1 MKMEIEYLGLKLKN
15 PLISSASPVSSHTD
29 QCRELE
35 DHGIAAIVMHSLF
48 EEEIN
53 HEMHEV
59 DHMLFH
65 GKDSFAEALDFFP
78 NNDFENYESDN
89 YLKQLETLKSALN
102 IPIIASL
109 NGVSSGGWVKYAKL
123 LEDSGADA
131 LELNLYYPVNNADE
145 DTLAI
150 ERHYLDA
157 ISQVKA
163 ATRLNLAVKLS
174 PYFTALPNFLRSA
187 HKSGASAAV
196 LFNRFY
202 QPDID
207 LEGLQWQSKLYQSSS
222 VDLAKALRAVA
233 INYGQSD
240 LELSISGGVSCG
252 TDIIKAVMA
261 GARSV
266 GVASVLYEKGLGHA
280 SVMLKEAEAWMV
292 DKEYDSFDQMR
303 GSISY
308 AKSPNPAA
316 LERANYV
323 GLLRHSDGI

>member
-1 MKMEIEYLGLKLKN
+1 MKTEMEYLGLTLKN
-15 PLISSASPVSSHTD
+15 PLISSASPISSHTD
-29 QCRELE
+29 QCKELE

-53 HEMHEV
+53 HELHEV

-78 NNDFENYESDN
+78 DNDFENYESDN
-89 YLKQLETLKSALN
+89 YLKQLESLKSALD
-102 IPIIASL
+102 IPVIASL
-109 NGVSSGGWVKYAKL
+109 NGISSGGWVKYAKL
-123 LEDSGADA
+123 LEEAGADA
-131 LELNLYYPVNNADE
+131 LELNLYYPVNSADA
-145 DTLAI
+145 DASAI
-150 ERHYLDA
+150 EKHYLEA

-163 ATRLNLAVKLS
+163 ATGLKLAVKLS
-174 PYFTALPNFLRSA
+174 PEFTALPSFLRSTYQN
-187 HKSGASAAV
+187 GASAAV

-207 LEGLQWQSKLYQSSS
+207 LEELQWKSRLYQSSS
-222 VDLAKALRAVA
+222 VDLAKALRAAA

-252 TDIIKAVMA
+252 SDIIKAVMA
-261 GARSV
+261 GASSV
-266 GVASVLYEKGLGHA
+266 GVATALYEKGLAHA
-280 SVMLKEAEAWMV
+280 GVMLKEAEAWMSE
-292 DKEYDSFDQMR
+292 KEYDSFDQMR

-308 AKSPNPAA
+308 KKSPNPAA

-323 GLLRHSDGI
+323 RLLRHSDGI

>member
-1 MKMEIEYLGLKLKN
+1 MEIDYLGLNLKN
-15 PLISSASPVSSHTD
+15 PLIASASPISAHTD

-35 DHGIAAIVMHSLF
+35 DNGMAAIVMHSLF

-53 HEMHEV
+53 HELHEV

-89 YLKQLETLKSALN
+89 YLKQLEALKSALD
-102 IPIIASL
+102 IPVIASL
-109 NGVSSGGWVKYAKL
+109 NGISSGGWVKYAKL

-131 LELNLYYPVNNADE
+131 LELNLYYPVNSADE
-145 DTLAI
+145 ESLAI
-150 ERHYLDA
+150 EKHYLDA

-163 ATRLNLAVKLS
+163 ATGLNLAVKLS
-174 PYFTALPNFLRSA
+174 PDFTALPNFLRSA
-187 HKSGASAAV
+187 YQNGASAAV

-207 LEGLQWQSKLYQSSS
+207 LDALQWQSRLYQSSS
-222 VDLAKALRAVA
+222 VDLAKSLRAVA

-266 GVASVLYEKGLGHA
+266 GVASVLYEKDLSYAG
-280 SVMLKEAEAWMV
+280 VMLKEAEAWMIE
-292 DKEYDSFDQMR
+292 KEYDSFDQMR

-323 GLLRHSDGI
+323 SLLRHSDGI

>member
-1 MKMEIEYLGLKLKN
+1 MKMEIEYLGLNLKN
-15 PLISSASPVSSHTD
+15 PLISSASPISSHTG
-29 QCRELE
+29 QCKELE
-35 DHGIAAIVMHSLF
+35 DNGIAAIVMHSLF

-53 HEMHEV
+53 HELHEV

-78 NNDFENYESDN
+78 DNDFENYESDN
-89 YLKQLETLKSALN
+89 YLKQLETLKSALD
-102 IPIIASL
+102 IPVIASL
-109 NGVSSGGWVKYAKL
+109 NGISSGGWVKYAKL

-131 LELNLYYPVNNADE
+131 LELNLYYPVNNANE
-145 DTLAI
+145 DPLAL
-150 ERHYLDA
+150 EKHYLDT

-163 ATRLNLAVKLS
+163 ATQLNLAVKLS

-187 HKSGASAAV
+187 HINGASAAI

-207 LEGLQWQSKLYQSSS
+207 LEELQWQSKLYQSSS

-252 TDIIKAVMA
+252 TDIIKSVMA

-266 GVASVLYEKGLGHA
+266 GVASVLYEKGLGHV
-280 SVMLKEAEAWMV
+280 SVMLKEAEAWMIE
-292 DKEYDSFDQMR
+292 KEYDSFDQMR

-308 AKSPNPAA
+308 TKSPNPAA

-323 GLLRHSDGI
+323 SLLRHSEGI

>member
-1 MKMEIEYLGLKLKN
+1 MKTEIEYLGLRLKN
-15 PLISSASPVSSHTD
+15 PLIASASPVSSHTD
-29 QCRELE
+29 QCRQLE
-35 DHGIAAIVMHSLF
+35 DHGIAAVVMHSLF

-53 HEMHEV
+53 HELHEV

-89 YLKQLETLKSALN
+89 YLRQLENLKSALD
-102 IPIIASL
+102 IPVVASL

-123 LEDSGADA
+123 LEESGADA
-131 LELNLYYPVNNADE
+131 LELNLYYPVNNADA
-145 DTLAI
+145 DPLVI
-150 ERHYLDA
+150 EKHYLEA

-163 ATRLNLAVKLS
+163 ATGLSLAVKLS
-174 PYFTALPNFLRSA
+174 PDFTALPNFLRSV
-187 HKSGASAAV
+187 HTNGASAAV

-207 LEGLQWQSKLYQSSS
+207 LEDLQWQSRLYKSSS

-240 LELSISGGVSCG
+240 LQLSVSGGVSCG

-261 GARSV
+261 GASSV
-266 GVASVLYEKGLGHA
+266 GVASVLYEKGLEYV
-280 SVMLKEAEAWMV
+280 SVMLKEAEAWMI

-308 AKSPNPAA
+308 RKSPNPAA

-323 GLLRHSDGI
+323 SLLRHSEGI

>member
-1 MKMEIEYLGLKLKN
+1 MKTEIEYLGLRLKN
-15 PLISSASPVSSHTD
+15 PLIASASPVSSHTD
-29 QCRELE
+29 QCRQLE
-35 DHGIAAIVMHSLF
+35 DHGIAAVVMHSLF

-53 HEMHEV
+53 HELQEV

-89 YLKQLETLKSALN
+89 YLRQLENLKSALD
-102 IPIIASL
+102 IPVVASL

-123 LEDSGADA
+123 LEESGADA
-131 LELNLYYPVNNADE
+131 LELNLYYPVNNADA
-145 DTLAI
+145 DPLVI
-150 ERHYLDA
+150 EKHYLEA

-163 ATRLNLAVKLS
+163 ATGLSLAVKLS
-174 PYFTALPNFLRSA
+174 PDFTALPNFLRSV
-187 HKSGASAAV
+187 HTNGASAAV

-207 LEGLQWQSKLYQSSS
+207 LEDLQWQSRLYKSSS

-240 LELSISGGVSCG
+240 LQLSVSGGVSCG

-261 GARSV
+261 GASSV
-266 GVASVLYEKGLGHA
+266 GVASVLYEKGLEYV
-280 SVMLKEAEAWMV
+280 SVMLKEAEAWMI

-308 AKSPNPAA
+308 RKSPNPAA

-323 GLLRHSDGI
+323 SLLRHSEGI